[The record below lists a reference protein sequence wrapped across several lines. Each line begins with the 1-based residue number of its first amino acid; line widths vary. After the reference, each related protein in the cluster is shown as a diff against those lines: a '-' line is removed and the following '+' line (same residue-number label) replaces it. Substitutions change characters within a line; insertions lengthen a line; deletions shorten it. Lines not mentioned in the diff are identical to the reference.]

1 MRLFIVAN
9 EAQKKEIRMKPLA
22 AGIDLFFSTGLPQVQ
37 DIEKY
42 DVFFIL
48 DGNDLTDA
56 SMFEQKPVIINSVIK
71 KLSDHN
77 FAENVA
83 RINGWPGF
91 LQRPVWEI
99 AGQNKKEI
107 QSTFKKLG
115 WEIIWVKDEPGMIT
129 GRIVSMIINEAFY
142 ALNENIS
149 TVKEIDLAMKLGTNY
164 PFGPFE
170 WAKKIGIDKIYDL
183 LNLLAENDI
192 RCTPSFGRDEII
204 KNL

>member
-9 EAQKKEIRMKPLA
+9 EAQEKEIRMKPLA
-22 AGIDLFFSTGLPQVQ
+22 PGVELFFSTKLPEVK
-37 DIEKY
+37 DIEKH

-48 DGNDLTDA
+48 DGEYDLIDT
-56 SMFEQKPVIINSVIK
+56 MLFEQKPVIINCVIK
-71 KLSDHN
+71 KLSDIN
-77 FAENVA
+77 FPENVA

-99 AGQNKKEI
+99 AGHNNEII
-107 QSTFKKLG
+107 QSVFKKPG
-115 WEIIWVKDEPGMIT
+115 WEIIWVKDEPGMVA

-142 ALNENIS
+142 ALKENIS

-170 WAKKIGIDKIYDL
+170 WAKQIGIDKVYDL
-183 LNLLAENDI
+183 LQVLAENDI
-192 RCTPSFGRDEII
+192 RCTPSFRRDEMI
-204 KNL
+204 

>member
-1 MRLFIVAN
+1 
-9 EAQKKEIRMKPLA
+9 
-22 AGIDLFFSTGLPQVQ
+22 
-37 DIEKY
+37 
-42 DVFFIL
+42 
-48 DGNDLTDA
+48 
-56 SMFEQKPVIINSVIK
+56 
-71 KLSDHN
+71 N

-99 AGQNKKEI
+99 AGQNKEEI

-115 WEIIWVKDEPGMIT
+115 WEIIWVKDEPGMVT

-170 WAKKIGIDKIYDL
+170 WAKIIGIDKIYDL
-183 LNLLAENDI
+183 LNVLAENDI
-192 RCTPSFGRDEII
+192 
-204 KNL
+204 